1 LSENVVTQLLLK
13 HIQETTH

>member
-1 LSENVVTQLLLK
+1 VTQLLLK